1 MLVVNSKGDTTVYIN
16 NIEMIEIYKNDQKTK
31 FGVVVRVGLLCHR
44 ILYESTSKKK
54 CQEMLNSILD
64 AYEQGVK
71 VFRI

>member
-1 MLVVNSKGDTTVYIN
+1 MLVFNNKEDIIVCID
-16 NIEMIEIYKNDQKTK
+16 NIEMVQIYKNDQKTK

-44 ILYESTSKKK
+44 TLYESTSKKK
-54 CQEMLNSILD
+54 CQEMLNSIVD